1 MDFIQNGGTSGGTYA
16 KYYTG
21 KLSVWENS
29 YDIASNTSNVGYRL
43 QLLSG
48 SSGQFSGLN
57 ASYSIN
63 INGKQVKS
71 GSGQYSLGHNGAITF
86 AEGTMTVTH
95 NDDGKKSINCSAVI
109 DFQTH
114 TYSPGD
120 FTPSGTLTLSTIPRT
135 STINNFYGSDI
146 EQYFSVNYTSHYS
159 GFSNKLRLSIPNV
172 KELEN
177 FNYTSGQTFKLS
189 SDTIKYLYEYMKN
202 AKTVKIGAVVETWN
216 GNTKIGDSVEL
227 INTCSITNCEPTIES
242 AKYSD
247 SNSTTV
253 KITGNNQQI
262 IRNHSTVKIDLTN
275 LKSFKGATLSKCT
288 ATINGV
294 TKTFSNITGNLISSI
309 SLNFGTLNV
318 SSNSKITIVLTDSR
332 GYSVTK
338 ELNATVINYID
349 LSINASVKRKQPTTG
364 EVEVEYSGN
373 YFNGSL
379 GSVKNTLSLNWY
391 YREKGASTWTKGGT
405 LTPTVKD
412 NTYSNGTTK
421 TSLGKIF
428 DYQKSYEIYLEV
440 SDKLMTLRPTYSV
453 TQGKPIFCWGKN
465 FINFFEKVLLN
476 GVDINEKFDGTV
488 LYNNSNGIFT
498 GTGTINDD
506 ISKYKK
512 IFVEVTGYTIYS
524 TFVFLE
530 PSNKKLNCILDTETS
545 ESYYVPSSIIF
556 KIVNKTVTILKNT
569 TLAINSTEQ
578 ALSANNTYYQPKITK
593 IIGYK

>member
-1 MDFIQNGGTSGGTYA
+1 MDFIQSGGTSGGTYA

-57 ASYSIN
+57 ANYSIN
-63 INGKQVKS
+63 INGQQVKS

-86 AEGTMTVTH
+86 AEGTMSVSH
-95 NDDGKKSINCSAVI
+95 DDDGKKSISCSAVI
-109 DFQTH
+109 DFQSH
-114 TYSPGD
+114 YVSPGD
-120 FTPSGTLTLSTIPRT
+120 FTPNGTLTLSTIPRT

-159 GFSNKLRLSIPNV
+159 GFTNKLRISIPDV
-172 KELEN
+172 KELEK

-202 AKTVKIGAVVETWN
+202 SKIVKIGAVVETWN
-216 GNTKIGDSVEL
+216 GDTKIGESVEL
-227 INTCSITNCEPTIES
+227 INNCSITDCEPTIES
-242 AKYSD
+242 AKYLD
-247 SNSTTV
+247 SNSETV

-262 IRNHSTVKIDLTN
+262 IRNHSTVKIELTN

-294 TKTFSNITGNLISSI
+294 AKTFSNVTGNLISSI

-318 SSNSKITIVLTDSR
+318 SSNSKMTIVLTDTR

-338 ELNATVINYID
+338 ELDIVIINYID
-349 LSINASVKRKQPTTG
+349 LSINANIKRKQPTTG

-379 GSVKNTLSLNWY
+379 GSIKNTLSLNWY
-391 YREKGASTWTKGGT
+391 YREKGTSTWTKGGI
-405 LTPTVKD
+405 LTPTIKD
-412 NTYSNGTTK
+412 NTYSNGATK

-428 DYQKSYEIYLEV
+428 DYQKAYEFYLEI
-440 SDKLMTLRPTYSV
+440 SDKLMMLKPTYNV
-453 TQGKPIFCWGKN
+453 TQGIPIFNWGKD
-465 FINFFEKVLLN
+465 FFNV
-476 GVDINEKFDGTV
+476 FGT
-488 LYNNSNGIFT
+488 LKINGIN
-498 GTGTINDD
+498 IL
-506 ISKYKK
+506 
-512 IFVEVTGYTIYS
+512 ELIYPIGQ
-524 TFVFLE
+524 TYITQTNTN
-530 PSNKKLNCILDTETS
+530 PS
-545 ESYYVPSSIIF
+545 
-556 KIVNKTVTILKNT
+556 TILGFGTWERLKGKVCLGLDEDDEDFNT
-569 TLAINSTEQ
+569 IGNTGGEKTHKIQGHEIPVGLSGVRTSTDGSDWQFQSVTDKTSSQNAINIMSPYE
-578 ALSANNTYYQPKITK
+578 IV
-593 IIGYK
+593 GYMWIRRS